1 MTIDI
6 ARFILYVVMIV
17 LIWYYLY
24 IAVIEILIHNK
35 FIYGK
40 HFPKEEDYRDFV
52 VRNSLKCD
60 GNDKR

>member
-40 HFPKEEDYRDFV
+40 RFPKEEDYRDFV
-52 VRNSLKCD
+52 IRNSR
-60 GNDKR
+60 NNNAFNKR

>member
-17 LIWYYLY
+17 LFWYYLY

-52 VRNSLKCD
+52 IRNSRN
-60 GNDKR
+60 NDAFNKR